1 MMTVKEFIQT
11 IQGEYD
17 LVLRSDTGKRAGES
31 LLNITSGYYPFICK
45 TTSDALGVIPYL
57 DYELVSFF
65 PKQDAIVLLIKEKE
79 CNETLA

>member
-1 MMTVKEFIQT
+1 MMTVKEFIQR

-17 LVLRSDTGKRAGES
+17 LVLMSDTGERANGS
-31 LLNITSGYYPFICK
+31 LLNISRYPFICK
-45 TTSDALGVIPYL
+45 TNSEALGVIPYL

-65 PKQDAIVLLIKEKE
+65 PRQDDIVLLIKEKE